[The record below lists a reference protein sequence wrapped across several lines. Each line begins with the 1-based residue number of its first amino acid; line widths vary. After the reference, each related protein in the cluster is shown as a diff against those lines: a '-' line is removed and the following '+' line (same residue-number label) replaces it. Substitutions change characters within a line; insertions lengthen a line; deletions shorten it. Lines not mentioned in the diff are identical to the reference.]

1 MNAASPAEH
10 PASAP
15 PAQATRQRHSF
26 ARRIQVWAFAADT
39 AAQPSTAVFRLG
51 VRIILI
57 MLQEF
62 FRTHIAIRASALTF
76 SIILS
81 LVPMLALSTSV
92 LKGLGSA
99 GQLHQAAI
107 RFIDQLDPQEKL
119 ANDLPAAIPA
129 PESPAAAEP
138 IPNQPPHLTG
148 NSLPADSLTV
158 HLHHAVDVLFDYV
171 ERTNFAALGLVG
183 VIGLIIVVLFVL
195 STIEDAMN
203 AIWHTHKGRSFFR
216 RIMDYL
222 ALLILLPISLNI
234 ALATEAVLVN
244 KTIMAHIS
252 TLIPASWVAAALIKL
267 VPFLFIVVTLLF
279 MYLFFPHVKVKT
291 SAALT
296 GALFAAI
303 CWFMIQ
309 KLYILLQVGVA
320 NYNAIYGSFATVPLF
335 LIWLQVGWTFIL
347 LGASLAHAIQYH
359 ETYDLY
365 GVQLSPQRQLQ
376 NAFDLLRLVY
386 DDFAQ
391 RKPTHISQLSNRIP
405 QSRQIDLETVADKL
419 VEGRLLCLTEDE
431 SEETLTPA
439 TPKENVTGG
448 EVVSL
453 LLGDEALTSYG
464 GKLSLVALDG
474 ARRSLQ
480 AEQLFPQP
488 TSEG

>member
-1 MNAASPAEH
+1 MNAAGQSNL
-10 PASAP
+10 SAATP
-15 PAQATRQRHSF
+15 PTQTKMPPQALTQRVQ
-26 ARRIQVWAFAADT
+26 AWAFAAAPKGRT
-39 AAQPSTAVFRLG
+39 KLLRYG
-51 VRIILI
+51 VRILLI
-57 MLQEF
+57 MFHEF

-99 GQLHQAAI
+99 DQLRQAAV
-107 RFIDQLDPQEKL
+107 RFIDQLDPQIEPYSEQPGS
-119 ANDLPAAIPA
+119 LPNPDTPSASEPVPTIPA
-129 PESPAAAEP
+129 LTDTKVAA
-138 IPNQPPHLTG
+138 N
-148 NSLPADSLTV
+148 SLTV

-234 ALATEAVLVN
+234 ALAAEAVLLN
-244 KTIMAHIS
+244 KTIMAHIYS
-252 TLIPASWVAAALIKL
+252 LFPVTWITAALIKL
-267 VPFLFIVVTLLF
+267 VPFLFIVITLLF

-291 SAALT
+291 SAAFS
-296 GALFAAI
+296 GALFAAT
-303 CWFMIQ
+303 CWFIMQ
-309 KLYILLQVGVA
+309 KLYIVLQVGVA

-347 LGASLAHAIQYH
+347 LGASLAHASQYH
-359 ETYDLY
+359 ETYDFQ
-365 GVQLSPQRQLQ
+365 GGQLSPQRQLQ

-386 DDFAQ
+386 EDFAQ
-391 RKPTHISQLSNRIP
+391 RRLTSMSQMGRRIP
-405 QSRQIDLETVADKL
+405 NSRQADLETVAEKL
-419 VEGRLLCLTEDE
+419 IAGRLLCLV
-431 SEETLTPA
+431 EEQGEENLIPA
-439 TPKENVTGG
+439 SPKEKVSGG

-453 LLGDEALTSYG
+453 LFGDEPLHSFG
-464 GKLSLVALDG
+464 GKLSVAALEG
-474 ARRSLQ
+474 ARQSLQ
-480 AEQLFPQP
+480 TQQLFAETLP
-488 TSEG
+488 EG

>member
-1 MNAASPAEH
+1 MFH
-10 PASAP
+10 
-15 PAQATRQRHSF
+15 
-26 ARRIQVWAFAADT
+26 
-39 AAQPSTAVFRLG
+39 
-51 VRIILI
+51 
-57 MLQEF
+57 EF
-62 FRTHIAIRASALTF
+62 FRTHITIRASALTF

-99 GQLHQAAI
+99 DQLRQAAV
-107 RFIDQLDPQEKL
+107 RFIDQLDPQIEPYREL
-119 ANDLPAAIPA
+119 LQNAPNQDPPPSAIESTPNIPA
-129 PESPAAAEP
+129 LADNNAAT
-138 IPNQPPHLTG
+138 H
-148 NSLPADSLTV
+148 SLTV

-203 AIWHTHKGRSFFR
+203 AIWHTHKGRPFFR

-234 ALATEAVLVN
+234 ALAAEAVLVN

-252 TLIPASWVAAALIKL
+252 SIVPVSWVAAALIKL
-267 VPFLFIVVTLLF
+267 IPFLFIVITLLF

-291 SAALT
+291 SAAFS
-296 GALFAAI
+296 GALFAAT
-303 CWFMIQ
+303 CWFIIQ
-309 KLYILLQVGVA
+309 KLYIVLQIGVA

-359 ETYDLY
+359 ETYDFN

-376 NAFDLLRLVY
+376 NALDLLRLVY
-386 DDFAQ
+386 EDFAQ
-391 RKPTHISQLSNRIP
+391 RKPTSISQLSNRIP
-405 QSRQIDLETVADKL
+405 QSKQVDLETIADKL
-419 VEGRLLCLTEDE
+419 VAGRLLCLVEE
-431 SEETLTPA
+431 QGEETLIPA
-439 TPKENVTGG
+439 SPKENVNGG
-448 EVVSL
+448 EIVSL
-453 LLGDEALTSYG
+453 LFGDESLSSYG
-464 GKLSLVALDG
+464 GKLSAAALDG

-480 AEQLFPQP
+480 SQQLFTQT

>member
-1 MNAASPAEH
+1 MKAASQTEQ
-10 PASAP
+10 PASIP
-15 PAQATRQRHSF
+15 PGEASRQRQSL
-26 ARRIQVWAFAADT
+26 ARRIQAWAFTPGT
-39 AAQPSTAVFRLG
+39 AAQPNTAFIRLG
-51 VRIILI
+51 TRIFLI

-107 RFIDQLDPQEKL
+107 RFIDQLDPQAKP
-119 ANDLPAAIPA
+119 ANDLPMATPA
-129 PESPAAAEP
+129 QDSPAAAD
-138 IPNQPPHLTG
+138 PNPSQPAPAAD
-148 NSLPADSLTV
+148 NKLPADSLTV

-183 VIGLIIVVLFVL
+183 VIGLIIVVLFML

-234 ALATEAVLVN
+234 ALAAEAVLVN

-252 TLIPASWVAAALIKL
+252 TMLPVSWVAAALIKL
-267 VPFLFIVVTLLF
+267 VPFLFIVITLLF

-303 CWFMIQ
+303 CWFLIQ

-391 RKPTHISQLSNRIP
+391 RKPTRISQLSNRIP

-419 VEGRLLCLTEDE
+419 VSGRLLCLTEDE
-431 SEETLTPA
+431 SEDTLIPVTPQ
-439 TPKENVTGG
+439 ENITGG

-453 LLGDEALTSYG
+453 FLGNEALTSFG
-464 GKLSLVALDG
+464 GKLSLAVLDG
-474 ARRSLQ
+474 ARRSVQ
-480 AEQLFPQP
+480 TQPLFPQP